1 MVFKINTMV
10 KYGKGV
16 IMTRKMTIT
25 LEDEILANLD
35 EVALKS
41 GKKKTQIIRE
51 ALTNYLNISSIDD
64 KKKQWEE
71 ENKEAI
77 NSYNKMVDE
86 DGLILKHSRM
96 F

>member
-1 MVFKINTMV
+1 MV

-25 LEDEILANLD
+25 LEDELLTNLD

-51 ALTNYLNISSIDD
+51 ALTNYLNISSKDD
-64 KKKQWEE
+64 KKKQWEK

-77 NSYNKMVDE
+77 ESYNKKIEE

>member
-1 MVFKINTMV
+1 MV
-10 KYGKGV
+10 KYGKRV

-25 LEDEILANLD
+25 LEDEILTNLD
-35 EVALKS
+35 EFALKN

-64 KKKQWEE
+64 KKKQWED

>member
-1 MVFKINTMV
+1 MV

-25 LEDEILANLD
+25 LEDEILTNLD
-35 EVALKS
+35 EFALKN

-51 ALTNYLNISSIDD
+51 ALTNYLNISSKDD

-71 ENKEAI
+71 ENEEAI

>member
-1 MVFKINTMV
+1 MV

-25 LEDEILANLD
+25 LEDELLTNLD

-51 ALTNYLNISSIDD
+51 ALTNYLNISSKDD
-64 KKKQWEE
+64 KKKQWEK

-86 DGLILKHSRM
+86 DGLILKHSRI

>member
-1 MVFKINTMV
+1 
-10 KYGKGV
+10 
-16 IMTRKMTIT
+16 MTRKMTIT
-25 LEDEILANLD
+25 LEDELLTNLD

-51 ALTNYLNISSIDD
+51 ALTNYLNISSKDD
-64 KKKQWEE
+64 KKKKQWDK

>member
-1 MVFKINTMV
+1 
-10 KYGKGV
+10 
-16 IMTRKMTIT
+16 MTRKMTIT
-25 LEDEILANLD
+25 LEDELLTNLD

-51 ALTNYLNISSIDD
+51 ALTNYLNISSKDD
-64 KKKQWEE
+64 KKKQWEKV
-71 ENKEAI
+71 NKEAI
-77 NSYNKMVDE
+77 ESYNKMIDE

>member
-1 MVFKINTMV
+1 MV

-25 LEDEILANLD
+25 LEDEILTNLD
-35 EVALKS
+35 EFALKND
-41 GKKKTQIIRE
+41 KKKTQIIRE
-51 ALTNYLNISSIDD
+51 DLTNYLNISSIDD
-64 KKKQWEE
+64 KKKKWEE
-71 ENKEAI
+71 ENEEAI

>member
-1 MVFKINTMV
+1 M
-10 KYGKGV
+10 
-16 IMTRKMTIT
+16 
-25 LEDEILANLD
+25 
-35 EVALKS
+35 

-51 ALTNYLNISSIDD
+51 AFYKLLKYLFKDD
-64 KKKQWEE
+64 EKKQWEE

>member
-1 MVFKINTMV
+1 MV
-10 KYGKGV
+10 KGV

-25 LEDEILANLD
+25 LEDEILDNLD
-35 EVALKS
+35 EFALKN

-64 KKKQWEE
+64 KKKQWED

>member
-1 MVFKINTMV
+1 
-10 KYGKGV
+10 
-16 IMTRKMTIT
+16 MTRKMTIT
-25 LEDEILANLD
+25 LENEILNTLD

-64 KKKQWEE
+64 KKKLWEE
-71 ENKEAI
+71 ENKETI

>member
-1 MVFKINTMV
+1 ML

-25 LEDEILANLD
+25 LEDEILTNLD
-35 EVALKS
+35 EFALKN

-51 ALTNYLNISSIDD
+51 ALTNYLNISSIDN
-64 KKKQWEE
+64 KKKQWED